1 MIRAHAQ
8 PKPAR
13 RTMLARDQATSRR
26 LIGHLWPAGAGAAPI
41 RLAALALFGSLLLT
55 VSAKVQVPFY
65 PVPMTLQTLVV
76 FLLGIAYG
84 PRLAVATVAFYLA
97 QGAIGL
103 PVFAGTPEKGIGLA
117 YMMGPTGGYLL
128 GFAAAAAVAG
138 WTAERSRGALTT
150 ALGIAAATATIYLL
164 GAGWLAAM
172 VGVEKALAL
181 GVVPFLLG
189 DVVKL
194 ALATAI
200 AEAGLSRLRLP
211 PG

>member
-1 MIRAHAQ
+1 MIRAELHL
-8 PKPAR
+8 KPAA
-13 RTMLARDQATSRR
+13 RTMLARDHAAPRR
-26 LIGHLWPAGAGAAPI
+26 LVDQFWPAGAGPA
-41 RLAALALFGSLLLT
+41 RLAVLALFGSLLLT

-84 PRLAVATVAFYLA
+84 PRLAFATVVFYLA
-97 QGAIGL
+97 QGAVGL

-117 YMMGPTGGYLL
+117 YMIGPTGGYLV

-138 WTAERSRGALTT
+138 WVAERSRGVLTT
-150 ALGIAAATATIYLL
+150 ALGIAAATATIYVL
-164 GAGWLAAM
+164 GAGWLATM
-172 VGVEKALAL
+172 VGVEKAVAL

-194 ALATAI
+194 ALATAL
-200 AEAGLSRLRLP
+200 AEVGLSRLRLP
-211 PG
+211 AA